1 MILFRSQI
9 KSLHRLRYFSTKSV
23 IRSSYQPSEKRKTL
37 LDIQRLYETKTPISV
52 VTAYDFITGKYAESA
67 DIDINLIG
75 DSLAMVALGYEDTTE
90 ISFDEFLYHTKAVL
104 RGNKLSFMV
113 ADIPFG
119 STEISVEQAVSS
131 AIKLVK
137 YGKVQG
143 VKIEGGSDIV
153 PTVKK
158 LSSIGIPVMAHVGL
172 TPQRH
177 NALGGFKVQGN
188 NTERALEIYR
198 DCLELQE
205 AGAFSLVLE
214 CIPNKLSEYITKNI
228 SIPTIGI
235 GAGPGCSG
243 QVLVMSDL
251 LGMGD
256 PKDSMKPKFVKQY
269 NDFFSSAMHSL
280 QAYKKDLQHGKFPL
294 AEDHGFKIK
303 KEVFHDF
310 KMQAEAMKKSI

>member
-9 KSLHRLRYFSTKSV
+9 RNIPRLRYFSTKS
-23 IRSSYQPSEKRKTL
+23 IIKSSYQTDVKRKTL

-67 DIDINLIG
+67 DVDINLIG

-188 NTERALEIYR
+188 NTDRALEIYR
-198 DCLELQE
+198 DCLDLQE
-205 AGAFSLVLE
+205 AGAFSLLLE

-269 NDFFSSAMHSL
+269 NDFFSSAIHSL
-280 QAYKKDLQHGKFPL
+280 HAYKRDLQLGKFPL
-294 AEDHGFKIK
+294 ADDHGFKIK

-310 KMQAEAMKKSI
+310 KMQAEAMKKAN